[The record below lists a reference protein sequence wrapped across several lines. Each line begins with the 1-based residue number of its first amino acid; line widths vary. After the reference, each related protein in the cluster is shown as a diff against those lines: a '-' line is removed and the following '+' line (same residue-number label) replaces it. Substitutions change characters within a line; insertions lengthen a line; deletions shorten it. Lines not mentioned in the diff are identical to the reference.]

1 MVSGALDVVW
11 PCFLNQ
17 DGKQKPIYKYGVP
30 TCNLGPTLILYI
42 HFMMIYIYIYIKI
55 YLYLHIIY
63 IIEVQKTTLK
73 LLS

>member
-11 PCFLNQ
+11 PCFLNE

-30 TCNLGPTLILYI
+30 NCNLGPTLILYTLFLI
-42 HFMMIYIYIYIKI
+42 IYNKI

-63 IIEVQKTTLK
+63 IIEVQKTTPK